1 MPTIRHKTGPLAGKE
16 QTIDPRVERITFGRD
31 PAACDVV
38 FPPDLTV
45 VARRHFALV
54 RKPSGD
60 WMYED
65 FGDPFVAVNGH
76 PAETDERVASGA
88 VIELGKA
95 GGPSFEVVFESKS
108 FDSALPVT
116 EMQQKVVSGRAG
128 AAQSRRVALIGGAVA
143 ALALIATG
151 AVWFTGRSEGAKLEQ
166 AFAELSKKQEAAAAD
181 SIGAPVRD
189 KLLAAAHVV
198 LIQFEGGQVSAQG
211 SASPIAPDLLVTNA
225 HVAELREKLPPGAK
239 LMVRAPGK
247 DGRVY
252 EVIDHRLHPGY
263 RAFTGFLNE
272 DPIFVPAVKDC
283 PTCFPT
289 VLKGSLSYDV
299 AIMRV
304 APNSNL
310 SPVLEIAGEQE
321 LRAMR
326 AGQPIALAGYPLEN
340 IRGSEMT
347 GLGATPNFRAG
358 VVSAITDMFNL
369 PGDAAQQR
377 LIHHN
382 IPVTGGNSGSPMVN
396 SAGKLVALLNSGN
409 VFAAQGGGRM
419 PNAAI
424 INYGQRADLARELV
438 EGTAEAHLAK
448 EREYW
453 SKQTATFK
461 RGFELIVPQ
470 LLSEIRPK
478 TGANP
483 NLISQNKH
491 VLTKGESFK
500 AKDNAGKEVSRRQRI
515 HSVTIKGKVPGAFIA
530 YAQERAPVQLYLVIN
545 GQIALQNDRGV
556 WFPHLSYA
564 FDQDTSADVYVVSPD
579 QDVNYTLM
587 QYSWDPPPS

>member
-16 QTIDPRVERITFGRD
+16 QTIDPRVERIMFGRD
-31 PAACDVV
+31 PAVCDVV

-54 RKPSGD
+54 RKPSGE

-76 PAETDERVASGA
+76 PAETDESVPSGA
-88 VIELGKA
+88 VLEMGKK
-95 GGPSFEVVFESKS
+95 GGPSFEIVFEGKGV
-108 FDSALPVT
+108 DSALPVT
-116 EMQQKVVSGRAG
+116 EVQQKVVSGRAASARAGRLAAIG
-128 AAQSRRVALIGGAVA
+128 AAVAVA
-143 ALALIATG
+143 AVVGTG
-151 AVWFTGRSEGAKLEQ
+151 IVWYTGQSEGAKLEQ

-181 SIGAPVRD
+181 SISAPVRD

-211 SASPIAPDLLVTNA
+211 SASPIGPDLLVTNS

-247 DGRVY
+247 DGKVY
-252 EVIDHRLHPGY
+252 EVIDHKLHPGY

-304 APNSNL
+304 AKGANL
-310 SPVLEIAGEQE
+310 SPVLEIASEQE

-369 PGDAAQQR
+369 PGDPAQQR

-396 SAGKLVALLNSGN
+396 AAGKLVALLNSGN

-438 EGTAEAHLAK
+438 DGTAEANLAK

-461 RGFELIVPQ
+461 RGFDFIVPQ
-470 LLSEIRPK
+470 LLTEIRPK
-478 TGANP
+478 TGVNP
-483 NLISQNKH
+483 TMVSQNKH

-500 AKDNAGKEVSRRQRI
+500 AKDSAGKEVARRQRI
-515 HSVTIKGKVPGAFIA
+515 HSVTMKGKVPGAFIA
-530 YAQERAPVQLYLVIN
+530 YAQERAPIQLYLVIN
-545 GQIALQNDRGV
+545 GQIASQNDRGV
-556 WFPHLSYA
+556 WFPHLSYS
-564 FDQDTSADVYVVSPD
+564 FDQDTTADVYVVSPD

-587 QYSWDPPPS
+587 QYTWDPPPS